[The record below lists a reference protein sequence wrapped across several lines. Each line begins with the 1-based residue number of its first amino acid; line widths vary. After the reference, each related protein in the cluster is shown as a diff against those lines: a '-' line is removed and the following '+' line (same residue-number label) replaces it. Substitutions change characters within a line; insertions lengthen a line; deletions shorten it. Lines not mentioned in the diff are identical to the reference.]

1 MTHNRRIL
9 LILLSLCILSIILS
23 SCKSSKQPCDAYGSI
38 YWDNPKVD
46 SVAVLKDNSIY
57 IPYVPVMDA
66 QAFHLNTTEK
76 GTYKVLLK
84 AGDDVIEARSIVLK

>member
-57 IPYVPVMDA
+57 LPYVPVMDA
-66 QAFHLNTTEK
+66 QAFHLNTSER

>member
-66 QAFHLNTTEK
+66 QAFHLNTSER

>member
-57 IPYVPVMDA
+57 LPYVPVMDA

>member
-1 MTHNRRIL
+1 MSHNRRIL

-38 YWDNPKVD
+38 YWDNTEVD
-46 SVAVLKDNSIY
+46 SLAVIKDNLVY
-57 IPYVPVMDA
+57 LPYVPVMDA
-66 QAFHLNTTEK
+66 HEFHLNTSEK
-76 GTYKVLLK
+76 GMYKVLLK